1 MTPVY
6 HRIPTIV
13 LATLTGAFAL
23 AAISG
28 IGIATTTDA
37 SAAAACTNTIT
48 GSHSSAMTLSGPGKT
63 CLQNATQDGAISVGN
78 GHELSVMDSKIYGAV
93 TSTSDAPFTFCHSS
107 TVRGAIK
114 VSNSMNLVLIGDNGL
129 PCPANVI
136 DGAVTLDSNKGGVQ
150 LGGNTIAGAVIASG
164 NIASNGTIIE
174 NNHIGGK
181 LTCSGNIPAPV
192 NNGRANT
199 VSGARDGQ
207 SCASGTF

>member
-1 MTPVY
+1 MTRVY

-13 LATLTGAFAL
+13 LATLTGTFAL
-23 AAISG
+23 AAVSG

-37 SAAAACTNTIT
+37 SAAAACTKTIT

-63 CLQNATQDGAISVGN
+63 CLQNATQDGAITVMN
-78 GHELSVMDSKIYGAV
+78 GHELSVVDSKIYGAV
-93 TSTSDAPFTFCHSS
+93 TSTSSAPFTFCHSE

-114 VSNSMNLVLIGDNGL
+114 VSSSMNFVLVGDNAL

-150 LGGNTIAGAVIASG
+150 LGGNTIAGAVTANG

-181 LTCSGNIPAPV
+181 LTCNGNTPAPV
-192 NNGRANT
+192 NNGHGNT
-199 VSGARDGQ
+199 VSGAREGQ
-207 SCASGTF
+207 TCASGTF